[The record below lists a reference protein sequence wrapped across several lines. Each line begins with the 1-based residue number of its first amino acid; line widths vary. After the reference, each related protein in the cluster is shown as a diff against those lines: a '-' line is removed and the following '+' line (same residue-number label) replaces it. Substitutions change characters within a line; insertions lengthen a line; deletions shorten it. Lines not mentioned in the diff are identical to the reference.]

1 MKALNFFTAL
11 IAASFIPAAVFAQ
24 AALEPCGTITRN
36 TTLKSDCA
44 APLIVGADNIKI
56 DLNGFG
62 VRSNDASIDEY
73 IVLENRHGVTIT
85 NGKLEGELPNYTD
98 SCYHCIQIT
107 GGYSNRVTNMVL
119 QVGEEGTGVRVHNS
133 RGNIIRRV
141 KIESSNAHWGVV
153 LVHSDEN
160 VIDHLTNEG
169 SLDGAASISGNR
181 NRMKRSIIKA
191 TQNIEYPIALYV
203 REGKG
208 NVIER
213 NEFTCSSNGEMP
225 GIVIYG
231 ASSDT
236 TVKYNKLVTC
246 QIGID
251 TEAARTII
259 ANNRITNSI
268 EAGIRVASLE
278 NTIRSNTVENS
289 GTVDMLDFNPNC
301 GTNDWKNNSFST
313 DSEGDG
319 PRAGCI
325 R

>member
-11 IAASFIPAAVFAQ
+11 IAASFIPTAVFAQ

-119 QVGEEGTGVRVHNS
+119 QVGEEGIGVRVVNS
-133 RGNIIRRV
+133 KRNLIRNV
-141 KIESSNAHWGVV
+141 KIVGSSANKGVSIID
-153 LVHSDEN
+153 SDKN
-160 VIDHLTNEG
+160 IIDHLTNEG
-169 SLDGAASISGNR
+169 GLDTGAYIAGSHNLF
-181 NRMKRSIIKA
+181 KRSVIRTVQLVDTPVSVTVARGRGNIID
-191 TQNIEYPIALYV
+191 N
-203 REGKG
+203 
-208 NVIER
+208 NVIS
-213 NEFTCSSNGEMP
+213 CSSSIP
-225 GIVIYG
+225 GILILG

-236 TVKYNKLVTC
+236 TVRSNTINAC
-246 QIGID
+246 TTAID
-251 TEAARTII
+251 TQAPRTII
-259 ANNRITNSI
+259 KGNRVTNSS
-268 EAGIRVASLE
+268 EVGIQVASLE